1 MTWALNVCWSSG
13 RFDSFAA
20 VMPSG
25 TVSAGSDCPG
35 SRAQTASSAP
45 RSCCIL
51 PTPPTCSFALLA
63 SSCSSSCLIR
73 VSASQSEAAG
83 RGRNGCLRKGQPRLR
98 RKTAKK
104 IF

>member
-35 SRAQTASSAP
+35 SRTRAKLSSL
-45 RSCCIL
+45 RSFCIL
-51 PTPPTCSFALLA
+51 PAPA
-63 SSCSSSCLIR
+63 SSCTLDTLVGLSSYM
-73 VSASQSEAAG
+73 
-83 RGRNGCLRKGQPRLR
+83 
-98 RKTAKK
+98 TY
-104 IF
+104 